1 MPIFDRLRQLCCH
14 HEDVLRLS
22 DTAMWLECMACG
34 RETRGFQG
42 LGRAMQT
49 TRVDTTT
56 RFEGWRI
63 RILDRAA

>member
-22 DTAMWLECMACG
+22 DTAMWLECMGCG
-34 RETRGFQG
+34 RTTHGFQG
-42 LGRAMQT
+42 LGRAMQRT
-49 TRVDTTT
+49 ATEEPRRV
-56 RFEGWRI
+56 EGWRI